1 MSGVEQTLRE
11 VYRWLSYGTPQGLVT
26 SARVLRHKSL
36 PVYQVLFSLSVLR
49 KDIDGWTSKGSR
61 MVIDE
66 LGRTERGKN
75 TRVEEKADYC
85 EGIVNMVACSEL
97 HRRELICIDWLQQ
110 RDGRFPPYSGE
121 AHISSP
127 GWNQGGVQPDY

>member
-1 MSGVEQTLRE
+1 MNCVKETARE
-11 VYRWLSYGTPQGLVT
+11 VHKWLSYGTPQGLVT

-61 MVIDE
+61 MVIHE
-66 LGRTERGKN
+66 LARTERGKN

-97 HRRELICIDWLQQ
+97 HWHELICIDWLQQ
-110 RDGRFPPYSGE
+110 RDG
-121 AHISSP
+121 
-127 GWNQGGVQPDY
+127 